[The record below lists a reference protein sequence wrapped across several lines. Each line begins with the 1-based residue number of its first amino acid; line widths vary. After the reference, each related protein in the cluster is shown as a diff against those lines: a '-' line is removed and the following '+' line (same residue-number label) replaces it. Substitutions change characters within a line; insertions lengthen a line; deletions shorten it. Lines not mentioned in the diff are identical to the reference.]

1 MSVAPSAAPFSS
13 ARRKRHAFTLV
24 ELLVVIGIIA
34 VLISV
39 LLPALSKARGRA
51 QTVSC
56 ASNLRQ
62 IVQACVNYTVE
73 SKGSYPW
80 GFIFNKQQANGRP
93 ADGGASGYITWF
105 SSCDKFMTK
114 GTSEIILLDFNTGIV
129 DGGTKRKFSL
139 AFKCPSVT
147 SQFAQQVHY
156 YNHGVVMPHATLER
170 GLTPPGRAKLDAPA
184 KVNQVYPDTALFWDA
199 PLFSSAAPETPA
211 MFWGNWHTISGL
223 AAFCTVIDDNE
234 AAPDTENG
242 TLCHPEY
249 PERRFRSPTGGDRM
263 SNSTDL
269 LKRPD
274 GPIAWAN
281 DAWVAQMVP
290 QMPGGAN
297 SDFGG
302 GQIWNPGNA
311 RWRHN
316 GLGCNVA
323 FADSSVRTLFLN
335 PKRAVKGSGI
345 QNTYMDNE
353 FRRFM
358 LLTKWPQGTGI
369 KDSGTY
375 PTN

>member
-1 MSVAPSAAPFSS
+1 
-13 ARRKRHAFTLV
+13 LV

-114 GTSEIILLDFNTGIV
+114 GTSEIILLDFNTGFI

-139 AFKCPSVT
+139 AFKCPAVT

-170 GLTPPGRAKLDAPA
+170 GLTPAGRPKLDAPA

-199 PLFSSAAPETPA
+199 PLYSSAAPETPA
-211 MFWGNWHTISGL
+211 MFWG
-223 AAFCTVIDDNE
+223 DNI
-234 AAPDTENG
+234 
-242 TLCHPEY
+242 
-249 PERRFRSPTGGDRM
+249 
-263 SNSTDL
+263 

-290 QMPGGAN
+290 SMPGGAN
-297 SDFGG
+297 SDYGG
-302 GQIWNPGNA
+302 GHIWNPGNA

-335 PKRAVKGSGI
+335 PKRVVLGTGI
-345 QNTYMDNE
+345 QTYQDNE